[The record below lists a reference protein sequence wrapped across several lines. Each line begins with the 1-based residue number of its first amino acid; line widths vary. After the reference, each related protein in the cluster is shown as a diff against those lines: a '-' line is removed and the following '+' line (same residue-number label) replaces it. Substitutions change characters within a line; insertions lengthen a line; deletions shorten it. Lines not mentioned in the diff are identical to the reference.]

1 MYNNILLTVDL
12 SDDASW
18 SKAAPTAV
26 EMCKSFGA
34 KLHLLT
40 VIPDMG
46 TPLVEEFFPD
56 NYETEM
62 AKGAAAKIAEFANT
76 QFPSDLTPNVH
87 VGSGSIYKEILRVAN
102 ETNADLIIM
111 ASHRPELS
119 DYLLGPNAAR
129 VVRHANCSVMV
140 VRE

>member
-12 SDDASW
+12 SDDTSW

-26 EMCKSFGA
+26 EICKAFGA

-46 TPLVEEFFPD
+46 TPLVEGFFPE

-62 AKGAAAKIAEFANT
+62 AKSAAAKIADFANS

-87 VGSGSIYKEILRVAN
+87 VGSGSIYKEILRVA
-102 ETNADLIIM
+102 EEANADLIVM

-129 VVRHANCSVMV
+129 VVRHADCSVMV
-140 VRE
+140 VRD

>member
-1 MYNNILLTVDL
+1 MYKNILLTVDL

-26 EMCKSFGA
+26 EMCQAFGA
-34 KLHLLT
+34 ELHLLT

-46 TPLVEEFFPD
+46 TPLVEEYFPE
-56 NYETEM
+56 NFEAEV
-62 AKGAAAKIAEFANT
+62 AKGAAAKIADFANG
-76 QFPSDLTPNVH
+76 QFPSDLKPNVH
-87 VGSGSIYKEILRVAN
+87 IGSGSIYKEILRVSK
-102 ETNADLIIM
+102 EINADVIVM

-140 VRE
+140 VRD

>member
-1 MYNNILLTVDL
+1 MYKNILLTVDL
-12 SDDASW
+12 SDDGSW

-26 EMCKSFGA
+26 EMCKAFGS

-40 VIPDMG
+40 VIPDMM
-46 TPLVEEFFPD
+46 PLVEEYFPE
-56 NYETEM
+56 NYEAEM
-62 AKGAAAKIAEFANT
+62 AKGAAAKIADFANS

-87 VGSGSIYKEILRVAN
+87 VGSGPIYKEILRVA
-102 ETNADLIIM
+102 EEANADLIIM

>member
-1 MYNNILLTVDL
+1 MYKNILLTVDL
-12 SDDASW
+12 SDDGSW
-18 SKAAPTAV
+18 AKAAPTAV
-26 EMCKSFGA
+26 EMCKAFGA
-34 KLHLLT
+34 ELHLLT

-56 NYETEM
+56 NFEKEM
-62 AKGAAAKIAEFANT
+62 AKGTASKIADLANGH
-76 QFPSDLTPNVH
+76 FPSDLIPTVH
-87 VGSGSIYKEILRVAN
+87 VASGSIYKEILRVA
-102 ETNADLIIM
+102 EESNADVIVM

-140 VRE
+140 VRP

>member
-1 MYNNILLTVDL
+1 MYKNILLTVDL
-12 SDDASW
+12 SDNGSW
-18 SKAAPTAV
+18 TKAAPTAV
-26 EMCKSFGA
+26 EMCKAFGA
-34 KLHLLT
+34 NLHLLT

-46 TPLVEEFFPD
+46 MPLVEEYFPK
-56 NYETEM
+56 NYEEEM
-62 AKGAAAKIAEFANT
+62 AKSAAAMIADFANN
-76 QFPSDLTPNVH
+76 QFPADLKPQVH
-87 VGSGSIYKEILRVAN
+87 IASGSIYKEILRVAE
-102 ETNADLIIM
+102 ETNVDVIVM

>member
-1 MYNNILLTVDL
+1 MYSNILLTVDL

-26 EMCKSFGA
+26 ELCKAFGS

-46 TPLVEEFFPD
+46 TPLVEEFLPE
-56 NYETEM
+56 NYEVEM
-62 AKGAAAKIAEFANT
+62 AKGAAAKIADFANS
-76 QFPSDLTPNVH
+76 QFPSDLAPNIH
-87 VGSGSIYKEILRVAN
+87 IGSGSIYKEILRVAK
-102 ETNADLIIM
+102 EAHADVIVM
-111 ASHRPELS
+111 ASHRLELS

-129 VVRHANCSVMV
+129 VVRHADCSVMV